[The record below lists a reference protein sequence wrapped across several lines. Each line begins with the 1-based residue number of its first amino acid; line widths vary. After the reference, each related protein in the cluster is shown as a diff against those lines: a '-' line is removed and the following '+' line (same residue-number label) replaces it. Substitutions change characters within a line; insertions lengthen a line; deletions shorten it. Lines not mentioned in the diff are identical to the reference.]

1 MNIRCY
7 FGIHDHEPFGTGIK
21 LKDIIENA
29 VITKTTEE
37 FNMAAITDE
46 VMDIVNYQALDD
58 IIPNTFAADPKKY
71 KIENTIVRD
80 TICLRCGII
89 SMVVKSCREI
99 MENRAAI
106 ALTKIIMREERKE
119 KAKAMIEKLSGMP
132 KCI

>member
-7 FGIHDHEPFGTGIK
+7 FGIHDHEPFGVGIK
-21 LKDIIENA
+21 LKDIIEKA
-29 VITKTTEE
+29 VIAKTTEE
-37 FNMAAITDE
+37 FNMTNHTDE
-46 VMDIVNYQALDD
+46 IMGIINYQALDD

-89 SMVVKSCREI
+89 SMVVKSCIAI
-99 MENRAAI
+99 MESRAGI
-106 ALTKIIMREERKE
+106 ALTNIIIREGRKD
-119 KAKAMIEKLSGMP
+119 KANEMIKKLSNFT